1 MRLEKT
7 NINQKL
13 FKRERVLNMGTGFF
27 SKMPMLFMGLLS
39 FGVMAEILF
48 GAPVMGMSVI
58 GNVMD
63 VINLLGD
70 NGVVGLIALVIL
82 YNLLD
87 KK

>member
-1 MRLEKT
+1 ME
-7 NINQKL
+7 NV
-13 FKRERVLNMGTGFF
+13 FNMVTGFF
-27 SKMPMLFMGLLS
+27 SKMTALFVGLLS
-39 FGVMAEILF
+39 FGIIAEILF
-48 GAPVMGMSVI
+48 GSPVLGMSVI

>member
-1 MRLEKT
+1 ME
-7 NINQKL
+7 NIFNL
-13 FKRERVLNMGTGFF
+13 VNGFF
-27 SKMPMLFMGLLS
+27 GKMTSLFLGLLS

-48 GAPVMGMSVI
+48 GSPVMGMSVI

-63 VINLLGD
+63 IINMLGD

-82 YNLLD
+82 YGLLN

>member
-1 MRLEKT
+1 ME
-7 NINQKL
+7 NIFNLVNEFFGKMTSL
-13 FKRERVLNMGTGFF
+13 FV
-27 SKMPMLFMGLLS
+27 GLLS

-48 GAPVMGMSVI
+48 GSPVMGMSVI

-63 VINLLGD
+63 VINILGN

-82 YNLLD
+82 YSLLS